1 MSSNS
6 SVDYY
11 NSHAEAFIDSSINAD
26 VSLLYNEFE
35 KLLKDGSYILD
46 LGCGSGRDSKHFL
59 ENGYKVLSAD
69 PSEEMCKQTFLLTY
83 NDVVQQSAEELKYVE
98 TFDAVWACA
107 SLLHVAQDD
116 MKGTLEKVFASLKP
130 EGILYASW
138 KYGFDERLLDDGR
151 LYSDFTEEMLN
162 DLLQEFAGIEI
173 LKMWMTDDVREN
185 NTTRWINVLVR
196 KNQ

>member
-59 ENGYKVLSAD
+59 EKGYKVLSAD

-98 TFDAVWACA
+98 TFDAVWRAPWRTF
-107 SLLHVAQDD
+107 LLHLNPKEYCMLPGNMVPRNGCL
-116 MKGTLEKVFASLKP
+116 MM
-130 EGILYASW
+130 EGC
-138 KYGFDERLLDDGR
+138 
-151 LYSDFTEEMLN
+151 
-162 DLLQEFAGIEI
+162 
-173 LKMWMTDDVREN
+173 
-185 NTTRWINVLVR
+185 TRIIQR
-196 KNQ
+196 KQL